1 VPGKW
6 AERAMTLAFPASH
19 ICISPLPTAHSRAL
33 TERLAR
39 GSRAP
44 SLFAG
49 LTRRAARYVGY
60 PTSRRVSRHRRA
72 VLIAAQRILLM
83 FMRDHVVTR
92 AGCSESGSSSRA
104 SAHLALLE
112 DRLRLIGKKG
122 GPVLF
127 QLPANLKK
135 TLSASLH
142 S

>member
-1 VPGKW
+1 
-6 AERAMTLAFPASH
+6 
-19 ICISPLPTAHSRAL
+19 
-33 TERLAR
+33 
-39 GSRAP
+39 
-44 SLFAG
+44 
-49 LTRRAARYVGY
+49 
-60 PTSRRVSRHRRA
+60 